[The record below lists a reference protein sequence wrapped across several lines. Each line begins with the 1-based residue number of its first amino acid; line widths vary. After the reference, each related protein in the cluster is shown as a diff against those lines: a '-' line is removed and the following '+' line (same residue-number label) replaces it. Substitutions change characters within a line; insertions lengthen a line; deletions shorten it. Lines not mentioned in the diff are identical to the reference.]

1 MSANIKASTDGTQ
14 AIIGVGGVDQMTVS
28 NAGVVTANSFV
39 GNVTGGTLSGNAS
52 SATALATGST
62 TARTLAN
69 RFADVVNVLDYGAFN
84 NGSNASATTT
94 AIQAAI
100 NANPGKAIYFPSGI
114 YWINDVLR
122 ISQNYT
128 SLVADAVGATMIVV
142 KDFTKSAAIEIKSN
156 TVGGNVF
163 GVNISNIDIERG
175 ASSNYQIGIIAERCD
190 QLRIAD
196 CMFEGIPTAID
207 LRGCRGVFGSNL
219 KLGAFG
225 STAYSAGEATL
236 QIRATNY
243 GGGYDGF
250 TTLFTNC
257 VFQTSALDHAV
268 AIRGTD
274 YNTFSNC
281 YFGPGKISGLLIEG
295 SFPDAITS
303 STTSLSIST
312 GSKSLTVGTGVNLS
326 SGQEIILVNNATN
339 YMVGTVTSYNAGTGA
354 LVVNVTYIVG
364 SGTYSVW
371 NISPANQ
378 GNFNNNFDNCYFD
391 RGSYAEG
398 DPGVAGALLSDA
410 GGSTSVNT
418 KFTDCIFTTWD
429 VGIKIN
435 KPSVGSYDPSNEIT
449 GCKFILCRD
458 SAIYAHSN
466 TTSLVISG
474 NQFFNPSYNLAS
486 SAAIDVVDLSQVT
499 ITGNCFNYNSSV
511 TYVGNR
517 NAIRLAGS
525 INSVSITGNAITTFV
540 GANVTDF
547 ANTATITSLSV
558 NGNASN
564 NTTNTIVGNIIGN
577 QVNTDPL
584 SLNWYQEGVFTP
596 VLSFGSGST
605 DIAFSDRQG
614 NFTRIGNRVVFDIY
628 IVLTNK
634 GTSTG
639 TVAIGGIPFPLAPSA
654 TARANASVSIQRID
668 GIGTANVDAVF
679 PSTAGM
685 KLVYIDGTGDPV
697 DLTDANF
704 RNNTQF
710 WISGTYQ
717 AE

>member
-156 TVGGNVF
+156 TSGGNVF

-236 QIRATNY
+236 KIGATSY
-243 GGGYDGF
+243 GGNYDGF

-257 VFQTSALDHAV
+257 VFQTVGLDHAV
-268 AIRGTD
+268 SIRGTD

-295 SFPDAITS
+295 TFPPSA
-303 STTSLSIST
+303 
-312 GSKSLTVGTGVNLS
+312 
-326 SGQEIILVNNATN
+326 A
-339 YMVGTVTSYNAGTGA
+339 
-354 LVVNVTYIVG
+354 
-364 SGTYSVW
+364 
-371 NISPANQ
+371 

-391 RGSYAEG
+391 RGSFAEG

-410 GGSTSVNT
+410 GLGASVNT

-449 GCKFILCRD
+449 GCKFILCRN
-458 SAIYAHSN
+458 SAIYVNSN
-466 TTSLVISG
+466 STSLVISG

-499 ITGNCFNYNSSV
+499 ITGNCFQYNSSV

-525 INSVSITGNAITTFV
+525 INSVSITGNAITTFA

-596 VLSFGSGST
+596 VLSFNSGST
-605 DIAFSDRQG
+605 GITFSERQG

-628 IVLTNK
+628 IVLTSK

-639 TVAIGGIPFPLAPSA
+639 AVGIGGIPFPLAPSA

-685 KLVYIDGTGDPV
+685 KLVYINGTGDPV